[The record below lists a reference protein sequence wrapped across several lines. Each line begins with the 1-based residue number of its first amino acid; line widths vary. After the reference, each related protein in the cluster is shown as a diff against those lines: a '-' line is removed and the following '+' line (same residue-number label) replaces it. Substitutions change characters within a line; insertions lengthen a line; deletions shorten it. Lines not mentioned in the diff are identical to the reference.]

1 MLALVSE
8 AGFEAWVAK
17 KDSDERL
24 NEYQIT
30 HHPAAD
36 GQPPYSECFLETIDE
51 PFEIKI
57 AKKLI
62 ARGRHLVKRF
72 GKTTHMGHRSECTI
86 DGQRL
91 SHSLWKE
98 KYKDHCWSQILEN
111 DEEEGRCYSSCLKFA
126 PLQTTDD
133 PDQVNIDNDRLKN
146 LGLIEITITKGLWVE
161 QGAMRGGRKQKNKL
175 TNAIADERAKK
186 FAYTVNTVDRREV
199 ANPYRRP
206 GCDFVPSTALP
217 DYKFVFK
224 VLPSESFFNNSR
236 NYRQVC
242 SFLIGWF
249 YSSLMSSQFIDE
261 PTPPPSPRLARR
273 LTGKR
278 KRSSEAVESIPLK
291 EEIDDIKPHL
301 DRKRVKYLE
310 EQVQMLSSELRTVRS
325 GGRGQS
331 RADPVDLTLDD

>member
-175 TNAIADERAKK
+175 TNAIADERAK
-186 FAYTVNTVDRREV
+186 NTVDRREV

-224 VLPSESFFNNSR
+224 
-236 NYRQVC
+236 YRPRA
-242 SFLIGWF
+242 SLIIAGI
-249 YSSLMSSQFIDE
+249 IDE